1 MKRLTLLLLLT
12 LLSCTSCTALPAE
25 ERAFAVVLSVEKEA
39 ETWRVHARIPT
50 YQTGGG
56 YLTVSGEGANL
67 STALTDM
74 DASAPM
80 HLHLSQLRL
89 LVLDEKL
96 GDSADLATVFE
107 ELSTRADMRLQ
118 CAVAVTNT
126 PAKELMDALKPTTGA
141 RLSKTID
148 VLLDTRIEQGGILPA
163 TLADV
168 IRMGERQSP
177 VLIALALEDKDL
189 SLSGGYPLTADLRLG
204 AKLPPDETALLSMM
218 LGHAKNLR
226 ISLPGGSAEVREVSA
241 RFWLE
246 ERMQSA
252 SMTLKLRT
260 TASSFTPDGLE
271 QVLAEECL
279 SLLARL
285 SAEGCDVMGLGRK
298 AVLRTHDM
306 LDWHELNWPEQY
318 RQIRWNVSVGVNGP
332 A

>member
-12 LLSCTSCTALPAE
+12 LLACSSCTALPAE

-39 ETWRVHARIPT
+39 DTWRVHARIPT

-56 YLTVSGEGANL
+56 YLTVSGEGENL
-67 STALTDM
+67 SAALSDM

-96 GDSADLATVFE
+96 GDSADLSAVFD
-107 ELSTRADMRLQ
+107 ELSARADVRLQ
-118 CAVAVTNT
+118 CAVAVIDT

-168 IRMGERQSP
+168 RRMGERQSP
-177 VLIALALEDKDL
+177 VLIALTLEEKDL
-189 SLSGGYPLTADLRLG
+189 SLSGGYPLTSDLRLG
-204 AKLPPDETALLSMM
+204 TKLSPDDTALLSMA
-218 LGHAKNLR
+218 LGYAKNLR
-226 ISLPGGSAEVREVSA
+226 LSLPGGSAEVRDVSA
-241 RFWLE
+241 QIRLE
-246 ERMQSA
+246 EHMQSA
-252 SMTLKLRT
+252 SVTLRLRT

-271 QVLAEECL
+271 QLLAEECL

-285 SAEGCDVMGLGRK
+285 SAEGCDVLGLCRK

-306 LDWHELNWPEQY
+306 ADWHALDWPGRY
-318 RQIRWNVSVGVNGP
+318 RQMKWTVSVKVNGP

>member
-12 LLSCTSCTALPAE
+12 LLACTSCTALPAE

-39 ETWRVHARIPT
+39 DTWRVHARIPT

-56 YLTVSGEGANL
+56 YLTITGEGANL
-67 STALTDM
+67 SAALSDM

-96 GDSADLATVFE
+96 GESADLSVVFD
-107 ELSTRADMRLQ
+107 ELSARADMRLQ
-118 CAVAVTNT
+118 CAVAVTDT

-168 IRMGERQSP
+168 RRMGERQSP
-177 VLIALALEDKDL
+177 VLIAMTMEEKEL
-189 SLSGGYPLTADLRLG
+189 SLSGGYPLTSSLRLG
-204 AKLPPDETALLSMM
+204 TKLSPDETALLSMM
-218 LGHAKNLR
+218 LGHAQNLR
-226 ISLPGGSAEVREVSA
+226 LPLPEGSAAVRDVSTKI
-241 RFWLE
+241 RLE
-246 ERMQSA
+246 ERMQSVVV
-252 SMTLKLRT
+252 TLQLRT
-260 TASSFTPDGLE
+260 TASSFTADGLE
-271 QVLAEECL
+271 QLLAEESL
-279 SLLARL
+279 SLLTRL
-285 SAEGCDVMGLGRK
+285 SAEGCDVLGLGRK
-298 AVLRTHDM
+298 AILRTHDM
-306 LDWHELNWPEQY
+306 AVWHSLDWPGRY
-318 RQIRWNVSVGVNGP
+318 RQMGWVVSVQVNGP